1 MTPSIILS
9 YPMKQTNF
17 SDAEFSSK
25 KKLTRRKRF
34 LAENENPDQIF
45 ESETEGTCDASH
57 KGKQLVPRDAPYW
70 PDARLRGFIVNE
82 NETAKDV
89 EPATKM
95 EEGELRLQEGV
106 KPPKKN
112 LVPPAGKEITAP
124 TTRELAFSVISIL
137 LLALLFPLSEVI
149 RSGGFDQLYRAVCG
163 VILGTYGVVGYAL
176 AVYLWKA
183 FRAGRLLDAVDTN
196 RWTRPFSF
204 VMILLLLALG
214 VTTWFVGWEGH
225 NTGKYYGLGVLIGG
239 AIAEAGIGS
248 LLKRGRS

>member
-1 MTPSIILS
+1 
-9 YPMKQTNF
+9 
-17 SDAEFSSK
+17 
-25 KKLTRRKRF
+25 
-34 LAENENPDQIF
+34 
-45 ESETEGTCDASH
+45 
-57 KGKQLVPRDAPYW
+57 
-70 PDARLRGFIVNE
+70 VNE

-89 EPATKM
+89 EAATKI
-95 EEGELRLQEGV
+95 EEGELRPQEGV
-106 KPPKKN
+106 KTPPNKN
-112 LVPPAGKEITAP
+112 VVPPARKEIAAP
-124 TTRELAFSVISIL
+124 TTRELVFSVISIL

-149 RSGGFDQLYRAVCG
+149 RSSGLDQLYRAVCG

-225 NTGKYYGLGVLIGG
+225 NTGKYYGLGVLIGA